1 MYVSSSNNNIGM
13 LKLVPLIPFQDP
25 FSVAVGLLFLHKYI
39 FVPKIFDIYFTCLP
53 PAMVY
58 QLYIDTLELLFTK
71 RIFDLSNFLFLSVSL
86 LSTGPFDTNHNIQA
100 QLFPCLNEKKFSTR
114 FLWTNILA
122 VKTSK
127 RLKTFIKFNY

>member
-86 LSTGPFDTNHNIQA
+86 LSTGPFDTNHNIQV
-100 QLFPCLNEKKFSTR
+100 QLFPRLNEKKFFHRVSLNKHPGSQN
-114 FLWTNILA
+114 F
-122 VKTSK
+122 KK
-127 RLKTFIKFNY
+127 IKNFY